1 VLDLRDPIEARVE
14 MHARVNLG
22 LVAHDLLTQARDAR
36 PLVLDL
42 RGGDGHDARRR
53 RGDEDRLG
61 AHHLARVSKHQKW
74 GSSRITR
81 LACSR
86 RVASREVPGCLR
98 RGRASTRRAT
108 LPLVVLDSRD
118 PIEARVETLARVS
131 LGLVAHDLLTH
142 ARDAR
147 RFPSSCSTCA
157 IPSRLASRRMLA

>member
-1 VLDLRDPIEARVE
+1 
-14 MHARVNLG
+14 
-22 LVAHDLLTQARDAR
+22 
-36 PLVLDL
+36 L

-108 LPLVVLDSRD
+108 LP
-118 PIEARVETLARVS
+118 
-131 LGLVAHDLLTH
+131 
-142 ARDAR
+142 
-147 RFPSSCSTCA
+147 SSCSSA
-157 IPSRLASRRMLA
+157 PSRATSSREHTSTGGHGTSGVGGRWRCRAGKMS